1 MKTASFKNTD
11 IGPIPEDWEVEEFGE
26 AMSFLRNNTLPRACM
41 SPCGDIA
48 NLHYG
53 DVLIRYGS
61 ILDCSK
67 ESIPFVSEDSAKKAG
82 NGFLVN
88 GDIVIA
94 DTAED
99 ETVGKTTE
107 VVGLDGLKAVG
118 GLHTIPCRPIQ
129 PFALGWLGYFTNSA
143 LFHDQ
148 LLPLVCGIKVSS
160 ISRGNIKGVYLLRP
174 PLSEQRRIAAAL
186 SDADEL
192 VASLDKL
199 IEKKKRVK
207 EGAMQRLLSGETRLP
222 GFTGKWVEKK
232 LGDCGSWLGGGT
244 PSTSIPGY
252 WNGSTPWISSS
263 DIEEGNIW
271 HITKS
276 RFISKNAISNS
287 ATCICPKG
295 TLHIV
300 ARVGIGKVAIASEPT
315 CTSQDYANL
324 VIAQDN
330 VVFLAYLLSSVMRSK
345 KDETQGTSIKGLSL
359 DDLKSILLL
368 LPPLSEQQAIAGVLS
383 DMDAEIA
390 ALSRERAEAERIKQ
404 GMMQELLTGKV
415 RLT

>member
-1 MKTASFKNTD
+1 MDGKFWVNNHAHVLVSKKGICQEFLFCQLEHKDITD
-11 IGPIPEDWEVEEFGE
+11 VISGG
-26 AMSFLRNNTLPRACM
+26 TRAKLTR
-41 SPCGDIA
+41 GQ
-48 NLHYG
+48 L
-53 DVLIRYGS
+53 DVL
-61 ILDCSK
+61 LMVLP
-67 ESIPFVSEDSAKKAG
+67 PF
-82 NGFLVN
+82 
-88 GDIVIA
+88 
-94 DTAED
+94 
-99 ETVGKTTE
+99 
-107 VVGLDGLKAVG
+107 
-118 GLHTIPCRPIQ
+118 P
-129 PFALGWLGYFTNSA
+129 
-143 LFHDQ
+143 
-148 LLPLVCGIKVSS
+148 
-160 ISRGNIKGVYLLRP
+160 
-174 PLSEQRRIAAAL
+174 EQRRIAAAL

-207 EGAMQRLLSGETRLP
+207 EGAMQRLLYGETRLP

-271 HITKS
+271 HITKN

-368 LPPLSEQQAIAGVLS
+368 LPPLSEQQAITGVLS

>member
-1 MKTASFKNTD
+1 MKTAAFKNTD
-11 IGPIPEDWEVEEFGE
+11 IGPIPEDWEVKKLGE
-26 AMSFLRNNTLPRACM
+26 LCEVLDNRRVPLNDSQRKKGPYPYCGANGIVDYIDRYAFEGKVILIAEDGGNFSDFATRPIAYQMDGKFWVNNHA
-41 SPCGDIA
+41 
-48 NLHYG
+48 H
-53 DVLIRYGS
+53 VLV
-61 ILDCSK
+61 SK
-67 ESIPFVSEDSAKKAG
+67 EGVCQEFLFCQLVHKDITDVISGGTRAKLTRG
-82 NGFLVN
+82 Q
-88 GDIVIA
+88 
-94 DTAED
+94 
-99 ETVGKTTE
+99 
-107 VVGLDGLKAVG
+107 LD
-118 GLHTIPCRPIQ
+118 
-129 PFALGWLGYFTNSA
+129 
-143 LFHDQ
+143 D
-148 LLPLVCGIKVSS
+148 LLMVL
-160 ISRGNIKGVYLLRP
+160 P
-174 PLSEQRRIAAAL
+174 PLPEQRRIAAAL

-232 LGDCGSWLGGGT
+232 LGECGSWLGGGT

-324 VIAQDN
+324 VIAQDD

>member
-1 MKTASFKNTD
+1 VKTTAFKNTD
-11 IGPIPEDWEVEEFGE
+11 IGTIPEDWEVEEFGE

-222 GFTGKWVEKK
+222 GFTGKWVEKR
-232 LGDCGSWLGGGT
+232 LGDVCEIVMGQS
-244 PSTSIPGY
+244 PSSTYYNLQGNGLPLIQGNADMDNRTSIIRLYTSQITKTCEVGDIILSVRAPVGAVGKAGY
-252 WNGSTPWISSS
+252 KSCLGRGVCALKHNGDFLYQYLLFVEDKWGEFSKGSTFDSINSSELS
-263 DIEEGNIW
+263 DYKLTI
-271 HITKS
+271 
-276 RFISKNAISNS
+276 
-287 ATCICPKG
+287 
-295 TLHIV
+295 
-300 ARVGIGKVAIASEPT
+300 
-315 CTSQDYANL
+315 
-324 VIAQDN
+324 
-330 VVFLAYLLSSVMRSK
+330 
-345 KDETQGTSIKGLSL
+345 
-359 DDLKSILLL
+359 
-368 LPPLSEQQAIAGVLS
+368 PPSFTEQQTIAGVLS

-390 ALSRERAEAERIKQ
+390 ALSRERAEAARIKQ